1 MGSTYVF
8 QSPEATQIILRI
20 AAANGIAHVIA
31 GQNAILSTPAVS
43 ALIRSLKTD
52 GGILLTASHNPGGP
66 DQDFGIKFNI
76 SNGGP
81 APEEVTN
88 SIYKVTED
96 IKEYKM
102 TELPDVR
109 LLASFQ
115 C

>member
-1 MGSTYVF
+1 LADYLQST
-8 QSPEATQIILRI
+8 EATQIILRI
-20 AAANGIAHVIA
+20 AAANGIAHIILA
-31 GQNAILSTPAVS
+31 QDSILSTPAVS

-66 DQDFGIKFNI
+66 DNDFGIKFNI

-88 SIYKVTED
+88 KIHNFTED

-102 TELPDVR
+102 MELPDVG
-109 LLASFQ
+109 SNPP
-115 C
+115 